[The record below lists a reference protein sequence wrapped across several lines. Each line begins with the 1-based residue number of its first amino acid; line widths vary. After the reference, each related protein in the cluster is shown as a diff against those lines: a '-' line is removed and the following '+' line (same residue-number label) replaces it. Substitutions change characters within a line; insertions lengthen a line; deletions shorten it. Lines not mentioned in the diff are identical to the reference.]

1 MLTVAFSAFKV
12 IGIIIGSLLGLLL
25 LLVLLILFLPV
36 RYRGDGHRNEDG
48 MGLQVKLRWLFGL
61 VRVHFCY
68 PKPGNWVVKLL
79 CFTIYKSGGGTSPG
93 QDKDSKSRKTQ
104 KSKNTSNTKPA
115 KRTKTEKD
123 SRGKKRSAQNT
134 DSNLIQYES
143 LSLPS
148 DKDQDNQFSPTDM
161 YNDHQPAQSDTDQ
174 DHQSSQSD
182 IDQDYP
188 YVWSKTNTSSA
199 DEAHSQPNQSQENE
213 AEASPHPQ
221 KKSLW
226 HRFLAFL
233 YKWLAFFQQKLSDG
247 TYYLNLLR
255 AEETLE
261 MYHRTKDRL
270 RKVLRSLRPRKLKA
284 NIHFGTGS
292 PDTTGLAYGLCS
304 MLYPYFG
311 KYINITPNFE
321 KAMFLGDVSLSGW
334 AVGWVIIAGVLRI
347 SLDKGIRQFLKKW
360 KREVA

>member
-1 MLTVAFSAFKV
+1 
-12 IGIIIGSLLGLLL
+12 
-25 LLVLLILFLPV
+25 
-36 RYRGDGHRNEDG
+36 

-61 VRVHFCY
+61 VRVHFSY

-79 CFTIYKSGGGTSPG
+79 CFTVYKSGSGTSPG
-93 QDKDSKSRKTQ
+93 QEKESKPSNELR
-104 KSKNTSNTKPA
+104 SKNKKNTKHA
-115 KRTKTEKD
+115 KRKKARLN
-123 SRGKKRSAQNT
+123 SRHKKHSSQNT
-134 DSNLIQYES
+134 EDDFIQYES
-143 LSLPS
+143 LSMP
-148 DKDQDNQFSPTDM
+148 
-161 YNDHQPAQSDTDQ
+161 
-174 DHQSSQSD
+174 SD
-182 IDQDYP
+182 IDHDNRFASIKLDHDHQ
-188 YVWSKTNTSSA
+188 TETS
-199 DEAHSQPNQSQENE
+199 P
-213 AEASPHPQ
+213 PPQ

-284 NIHFGTGS
+284 NIQFGTGS
-292 PDTTGLAYGLCS
+292 PDTTGLAYGVCS

-321 KAMFLGDVSLSGW
+321 KAMFLGDISLSGW